1 MLGDDLAYVLSVL
14 GSLIVLGA
22 IGVAS
27 WLIVEG
33 VYWLYCKI
41 RGRDY

>member
-1 MLGDDLAYVLSVL
+1 MSEDILYLVSVL

-27 WLIVEG
+27 WIVVEG
-33 VYWLYCKI
+33 VYWIYCKI

>member
-1 MLGDDLAYVLSVL
+1 MSEDILYLLSVL
-14 GSLIVLGA
+14 GSLIALGA

-27 WLIVEG
+27 WIAVEG
-33 VYWLYCKI
+33 AYWIWCKI

>member
-1 MLGDDLAYVLSVL
+1 MSEDIAYILSVL
-14 GSLIVLGA
+14 GSLVVIGA

-27 WLIVEG
+27 WVVIEG
-33 VYWLYCKI
+33 AYWIYCKI

>member
-1 MLGDDLAYVLSVL
+1 MSEDLAYILSVL
-14 GSLIVLGA
+14 GSLVVIGA

-27 WLIVEG
+27 WIVIEG
-33 VYWLYCKI
+33 AYWIYCKI

>member
-1 MLGDDLAYVLSVL
+1 MSEDILYLVSVL

-27 WLIVEG
+27 WIVVEG
-33 VYWLYCKI
+33 VYWLYCKLT
-41 RGRDY
+41 GRDY

>member
-1 MLGDDLAYVLSVL
+1 MSEDILYLVSVI

-27 WLIVEG
+27 WIVVEG
-33 VYWLYCKI
+33 VYWIYCKI

>member
-1 MLGDDLAYVLSVL
+1 MSEDLAYVLSVL
-14 GSLIVLGA
+14 GSLIALGA

-27 WLIVEG
+27 WIVIEG
-33 VYWLYCKI
+33 AYWIYCKI

>member
-1 MLGDDLAYVLSVL
+1 MSADIAYILSVL
-14 GSLIVLGA
+14 GSLVVIGA

-27 WLIVEG
+27 WIVIEG
-33 VYWLYCKI
+33 AYWLYCKI